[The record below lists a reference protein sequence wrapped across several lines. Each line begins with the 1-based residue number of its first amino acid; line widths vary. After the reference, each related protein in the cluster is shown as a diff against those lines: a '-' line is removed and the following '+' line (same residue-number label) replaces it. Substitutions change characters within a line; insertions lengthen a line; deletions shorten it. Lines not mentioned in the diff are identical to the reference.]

1 MWRRAGRR
9 RGFRTHAL
17 RRGRCAP
24 RVRGKDGIRV
34 QRHLARVFRKHPRRV
49 SAAALAPRAPRAP
62 PLDARDSWGM
72 SRGSSSWPRQV
83 LSDCGEANTPKPR
96 FLRSHNLQFF
106 RIQVL
111 HSWRLPRWRTLWPK
125 RCSASAHLAR
135 APPSPTMN
143 RGVRVSRVSLRASQ
157 TSLFSAVRDGS
168 WDVVQLKVR
177 RAHDDAA
184 RSATKMRSPNVV
196 HAQRS
201 RPLTSRPPP
210 LPLVPTDRS

>member
-24 RVRGKDGIRV
+24 RVRGKDGVRV

-83 LSDCGEANTPKPR
+83 LCGCGDANTPKPK

-106 RIQVL
+106 RYSCAGPSSTLADLVAEAVL
-111 HSWRLPRWRTLWPK
+111 RIRTTRARASFPDHESRRSREPGVASRVADVAVLRRPRWELGR
-125 RCSASAHLAR
+125 RSAQGETRAR
-135 APPSPTMN
+135 
-143 RGVRVSRVSLRASQ
+143 R
-157 TSLFSAVRDGS
+157 
-168 WDVVQLKVR
+168 R
-177 RAHDDAA
+177 RAEHDEL
-184 RSATKMRSPNVV
+184 RSPNVV

-210 LPLVPTDRS
+210 LPLFPTDRS

>member
-1 MWRRAGRR
+1 VWRRAGRR

-62 PLDARDSWGM
+62 PLDARGSWGM

-83 LSDCGEANTPKPR
+83 LCGCGDANTPKPR

-106 RIQVL
+106 LLSQLASTLADLVAEAVL
-111 HSWRLPRWRTLWPK
+111 RLRTSRARASFPDHESRRSREPGVASRVADVAVLRRPRWELGRRSAQGETRARRRRAERTK
-125 RCSASAHLAR
+125 
-135 APPSPTMN
+135 
-143 RGVRVSRVSLRASQ
+143 LRSQ
-157 TSLFSAVRDGS
+157 TSSTPNAR
-168 WDVVQLKVR
+168 
-177 RAHDDAA
+177 A
-184 RSATKMRSPNVV
+184 RSPPAF
-196 HAQRS
+196 
-201 RPLTSRPPP
+201 PP
-210 LPLVPTDRS
+210 LPLFPTDRS